1 MANRSINLG
10 KYRLNAPE
18 AIRLNF
24 TTCCKSVALAT
35 EVTSFLWFTVK
46 NYLHGLH
53 RFVASSQ
60 KFVVSNRPR
69 GNLKGVNFHGV
80 SSKQF
85 VPNFTVKLNS
95 TTLSLE

>member
-35 EVTSFLWFTVK
+35 AVASFLRLFE
-46 NYLHGLH
+46 NIFYLQNMQL
-53 RFVASSQ
+53 A
-60 KFVVSNRPR
+60 RP
-69 GNLKGVNFHGV
+69 V
-80 SSKQF
+80 
-85 VPNFTVKLNS
+85 TALNS
-95 TTLSLE
+95 CFQNKQYSAALPTQNLFLSCEFEPANVQPNRL